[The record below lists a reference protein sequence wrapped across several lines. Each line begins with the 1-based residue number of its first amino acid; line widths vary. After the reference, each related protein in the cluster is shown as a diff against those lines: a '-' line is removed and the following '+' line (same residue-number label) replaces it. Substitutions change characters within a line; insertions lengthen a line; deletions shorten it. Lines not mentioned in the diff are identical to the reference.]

1 MRNLFI
7 VMFILLVSQVYGRN
21 YQPLLSNGKS
31 WTMIQTN
38 TSPVHGH
45 DAICTYR
52 VDRDTVINA
61 QECKVVMR
69 CKDGNC
75 DKVVMMEKEQKV
87 FYHEPNT
94 DSFLPI
100 LDFSLHQ
107 GDEVGEWGWVLTVDE
122 IIVNGTPRKRLFIGD
137 KNQIACVI
145 KAIWVEGIGSN
156 EDCWITLFEKHI
168 GDYSYMME
176 CSENGKVVF
185 THDDFSKSEECAYM
199 SVLAEGRQWK
209 LSYTYRDTWQDI
221 PDTYM
226 TIAVDGDTIVD
237 GRKCKKLLVD
247 YRNLA
252 EVVYPQYIVAYET
265 NGRVYRIDEGREEHL
280 VMDMNLHQGDAVNMV
295 QNVLKEDTV
304 IVDGIKRKRLMIDS
318 GVDHPDGEYLYYLV
332 EGIGMSKDEFVNLG
346 LIDENIYFHRLIACY
361 DNGKCVFSAADF
373 LKEGTSGLN
382 MPKVNC
388 PQNNTMYDLQGK
400 KRSSIKKGEIFIRN
414 GKKYINRSI

>member
-1 MRNLFI
+1 MKATLISILILF
-7 VMFILLVSQVYGRN
+7 VSQVYGRS

-31 WTMIQTN
+31 WTMVQTN
-38 TSPVHGH
+38 TSPVHDH
-45 DAICTYR
+45 DAIYTCT
-52 VDRDTVINA
+52 VDRDTVINGQA
-61 QECKVVMR
+61 CKVVMR

-87 FYHEPNT
+87 FYHDPNIN
-94 DSFLPI
+94 SFLPI

-107 GDEVGEWGWVLTVDE
+107 GDEIGEWGWVLTEDE

-156 EDCWITLFEKHI
+156 EDCWITLFDKHI
-168 GDYSYMME
+168 GDYSYMSE
-176 CSENGKVVF
+176 CGENGKVVF
-185 THDDFSKSEECAYM
+185 TQDDFCKSEERPYM
-199 SVLAEGRQWK
+199 PVLTEGRLWK

-226 TIAVDGDTIVD
+226 TIAVAGDSIVD
-237 GRKCKKLLVD
+237 GKKCKKLLVD
-247 YRNLA
+247 YRNLT

-265 NGRVYRIDEGREEHL
+265 GGRVYRIDGGGEEHL
-280 VMDMNLHQGDAVNMV
+280 VMNINLHQGDAVDIV
-295 QNVLKEDTV
+295 QTVQKEDTV
-304 IVDGIKRKRLMIDS
+304 IVDGIKRKRLIIDS
-318 GVDHPDGEYLYYLV
+318 GVDHCDGEYLYYLV

-346 LIDENIYFHRLIACY
+346 LTDENIYFHRLIACY

-388 PQNNTMYDLQGK
+388 PKNDQIYDLQGR
-400 KRSSIKKGEIFIRN
+400 KRGSIRKGEIFIRN
-414 GKKYINRSI
+414 GKKHINR

>member
-45 DAICTYR
+45 DAICTYS

-69 CKDGNC
+69 CEEGIC

-168 GDYSYMME
+168 GDYSYMLE
-176 CSENGKVVF
+176 CGENGKVVF

-199 SVLAEGRQWK
+199 SVLAEGRLWK